1 VNFSKN
7 GRTGNKVVPAVDPPS
22 FLIDNSLILQFSI
35 AENNFYTL

>member
-7 GRTGNKVVPAVDPPS
+7 GRTGNKVVPAVDPS

-35 AENNFYTL
+35 AENNFYAL